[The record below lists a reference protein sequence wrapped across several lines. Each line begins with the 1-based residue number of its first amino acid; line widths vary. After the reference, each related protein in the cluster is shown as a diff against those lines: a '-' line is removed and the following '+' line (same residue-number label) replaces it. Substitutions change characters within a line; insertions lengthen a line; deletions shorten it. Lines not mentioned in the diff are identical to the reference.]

1 MNYFII
7 TNVKKNFRVIQYH
20 TYHTIRSKSSFK
32 LSQNKIQQYKSL
44 YFFLLYSFLIKKNN
58 FCPIFIS
65 YFPNYNVT
73 SKNNRKITF
82 QRSILS
88 S

>member
-7 TNVKKNFRVIQYH
+7 TNVKKKFRVIQY
-20 TYHTIRSKSSFK
+20 TYRTIKFKSSFK

-65 YFPNYNVT
+65 YNF
-73 SKNNRKITF
+73 RI
-82 QRSILS
+82 IM
-88 S
+88 